1 MAAGTGHSVGAAHGR
16 ELSRRNPTATRA
28 SGVGCH
34 RGASSRRSRCPNPQ
48 RAGPGSLVPSAHKSL
63 LHSLLLLL
71 QLLLL
76 LCPETAA
83 DSCPAVCR
91 CNSGFIYC
99 NDRGLTAVPSGLPRD
114 ATTIYLQNNRITNAG
129 LPAMLQALSSVE
141 VLYLYDNQLEEFPAH
156 LPPNL
161 RELHLQENNI
171 EVVPGVVLE
180 RTPFLEKLHLN
191 DNSVSSAGIEP
202 ATFHGTP
209 RLKLLF
215 LSRNHL
221 SSVPRGLP
229 RGLEELRLDD
239 NRISRIPDR
248 IFGQLT
254 YLSRLALDGNIL
266 GDASISASSFS
277 GLPSLTELSLARNVL
292 TTVPTHLPM
301 LGLQKLILQDNQ
313 ISRLPPGV
321 FYGLKQLQR
330 IDLSGNGLRSL
341 SQGSFN
347 GLESL
352 SHLSA
357 CNNPWHCDCGLIW
370 LRNWLRSRP
379 NVNARGLTC
388 QTPERFKGTLI
399 RDFGLKEISCIGIS
413 KGMAPA
419 GMPPMPLATVLT
431 EADDF
436 SSTSSSVFTYGRE
449 GGGGGHAKVISSS
462 SRIHVPGTISAPMSD
477 GTQLV
482 FSPCPERENSVR
494 LHWQDAGARSSPTAA
509 YRVSWVR
516 LGLAARGAGPPPSAS
531 EPHLDSHEA
540 TVLGAGEFLIANL
553 EPRSTYRIC
562 ATPLPH
568 AKGAQRR
575 GQFAQEQGTAEERP
589 ADGTCVNVDTTRLQ
603 KAGARHPGKGP
614 AAASSAVGPG
624 GGGGGGEEQRP
635 RQQQPSLL
643 PLAGMVGGAVAAALF
658 VALLAAFCWYV
669 HHHHRRHGGSR
680 RSAGQPLYGRAQ
692 QRPARGRGHAWSQG
706 GRRQSWSRGR
716 AEDGG
721 DVGDEDEEDND
732 ERAEVGYYEPA
743 TKPGGGSILEIC
755 ETRFEA
761 VPLNEPCC
769 AGVAKSAYAIRTIFP
784 PARGG
789 ELMVYQRDTSNSSNS
804 SNRSYRDSG
813 IPDSDYSHT

>member
-1 MAAGTGHSVGAAHGR
+1 MAAGTVRSIGAARGR
-16 ELSRRNPTATRA
+16 ESSRKNPTATRA
-28 SGVGCH
+28 GEVGCH

-48 RAGPGSLVPSAHKSL
+48 RAGPGSPVPSAHKSL
-63 LHSLLLLL
+63 LLHSLLLPLLLL
-71 QLLLL
+71 QLLL

-171 EVVPGVVLE
+171 EVVPGAVLE

-191 DNSVSSAGIEP
+191 DNSVSSARHRA

-357 CNNPWHCDCGLIW
+357 CNNPWHCDCGLTW

-413 KGMAPA
+413 KGMVPA
-419 GMPPMPLATVLT
+419 GIPPMPLATVLT

-436 SSTSSSVFTYGRE
+436 SSTSSSIFTYGRE
-449 GGGGGHAKVISSS
+449 GGGGGPRQGHLLVFEDPRARHDLGSSGRRKRSSS
-462 SRIHVPGTISAPMSD
+462 SPRARTGRTACACA
-477 GTQLV
+477 GRT
-482 FSPCPERENSVR
+482 RVR
-494 LHWQDAGARSSPTAA
+494 ARRPRPPTASA
-509 YRVSWVR
+509 GCG
-516 LGLAARGAGPPPSAS
+516 LGPAARGAGPRRPPAS
-531 EPHLDSHEA
+531 RTSTA
-540 TVLGAGEFLIANL
+540 TRPPCWAPGEFLIANL

-562 ATPLPH
+562 ATPVAARQGGPD
-568 AKGAQRR
+568 AAGSSRR
-575 GQFAQEQGTAEERP
+575 SRARLEERP
-589 ADGTCVNVDTTRLQ
+589 ADGTC
-603 KAGARHPGKGP
+603 
-614 AAASSAVGPG
+614 
-624 GGGGGGEEQRP
+624 
-635 RQQQPSLL
+635 
-643 PLAGMVGGAVAAALF
+643 M
-658 VALLAAFCWYV
+658 
-669 HHHHRRHGGSR
+669 
-680 RSAGQPLYGRAQ
+680 
-692 QRPARGRGHAWSQG
+692 
-706 GRRQSWSRGR
+706 
-716 AEDGG
+716 
-721 DVGDEDEEDND
+721 
-732 ERAEVGYYEPA
+732 
-743 TKPGGGSILEIC
+743 
-755 ETRFEA
+755 
-761 VPLNEPCC
+761 
-769 AGVAKSAYAIRTIFP
+769 
-784 PARGG
+784 
-789 ELMVYQRDTSNSSNS
+789 
-804 SNRSYRDSG
+804 
-813 IPDSDYSHT
+813 